1 MNNYKRIIREE
12 INKLILYEAIDVSPL
27 SKYIQPLQK
36 CVSDLRNIGYSN
48 NKEVDAFLKDIC
60 EYILQVIFGVDRC
73 VKANSLNEDFRLS
86 DYGVQYPAELGG
98 NLWNDF
104 ENGLYKGANWA
115 RTQLYKRGYLDG
127 GNAANGKPNG
137 NTNVNDPN
145 NVPSV
150 KLANGSPNGNTNGN
164 TNTNNPNNVPSVK
177 LADSLRNLSQI
188 SLRYQDLT
196 NKYPNEMSQY
206 SNIIYDALGNYISNL
221 NREYNQ
227 IKANAQGN
235 P

>member
-12 INKLILYEAIDVSPL
+12 INKLILSEAIDVSPL

-36 CVSDLRNIGYSN
+36 CVSDLKNMGYSN
-48 NKEVDAFLKDIC
+48 NKEVDAFLKDTC
-60 EYILQVIFGVDRC
+60 EYILQVIFGIDRC

-98 NLWNDF
+98 NIWNDF
-104 ENGLYKGANWA
+104 ENGLYKGTNWA
-115 RTQLYKRGYLDG
+115 RNQLYKRGYLDG

-137 NTNVNDPN
+137 KPNDNTNV
-145 NVPSV
+145 
-150 KLANGSPNGNTNGN
+150 
-164 TNTNNPNNVPSVK
+164 NNPNNVPSVK

-196 NKYPNEMSQY
+196 NKYPNEMSKY

>member
-12 INKLILYEAIDVSPL
+12 INKLILSEAIDISPL
-27 SKYIQPLQK
+27 SKYIQPLKK
-36 CVSDLRNIGYSN
+36 CVSDLRNIGYCN
-48 NKEVDAFLKDIC
+48 NKEVDAFLNDTC
-60 EYILQVIFGVDRC
+60 TYILQVVFGIDKC

-115 RTQLYKRGYLDG
+115 RRNLYKRGYV
-127 GNAANGKPNG
+127 GNGVNGK
-137 NTNVNDPN
+137 
-145 NVPSV
+145 S
-150 KLANGSPNGNTNGN
+150 NGSPNGN

-196 NKYPNEMSQY
+196 NKYPNEMSKY

>member
-12 INKLILYEAIDVSPL
+12 INKLILSEAIDVSPL

-36 CVSDLRNIGYSN
+36 CVSSLKNMGYSN

-60 EYILQVIFGVDRC
+60 EYIIQVIFGIDRC

-115 RTQLYKRGYLDG
+115 RRNLYKRGYV
-127 GNAANGKPNG
+127 GNG
-137 NTNVNDPN
+137 VN
-145 NVPSV
+145 S
-150 KLANGSPNGNTNGN
+150 KSNGNTNGN

-196 NKYPNEMSQY
+196 NKYPNEMSKY

-227 IKANAQGN
+227 IKSNAQGN

>member
-1 MNNYKRIIREE
+1 MDNRYTKIIREE
-12 INKLILYEAIDVSPL
+12 ISRLLYEAIDVSPL
-27 SKYIQPLQK
+27 AKYIQPLKK
-36 CVSDLRNIGYSN
+36 CVSELRSLGLSK
-48 NKEVDAFLKDIC
+48 NKEVDAFLNDVC
-60 EYILQVIFGVDRC
+60 TYILQVIFGIDKC

-115 RTQLYKRGYLDG
+115 RRNLYKRGYV
-127 GNAANGKPNG
+127 GNGVNGKSNGSPNGKPNG
-137 NTNVNDPN
+137 NTNV
-145 NVPSV
+145 
-150 KLANGSPNGNTNGN
+150 
-164 TNTNNPNNVPSVK
+164 NNPNNVPSVK
-177 LADSLRNLSQI
+177 LADSLRNLSHI

>member
-1 MNNYKRIIREE
+1 MDNRYTKIIREE
-12 INKLILYEAIDVSPL
+12 INRLILSEAIDVSPL

-36 CVSDLRNIGYSN
+36 CVSDLRNMGYSN
-48 NKEVDAFLKDIC
+48 NKEVDAFLKDTC
-60 EYILQVIFGVDRC
+60 EYILQVIFGIDRC

-115 RTQLYKRGYLDG
+115 RNQLYYLDG

-137 NTNVNDPN
+137 NTNVND
-145 NVPSV
+145 
-150 KLANGSPNGNTNGN
+150 
-164 TNTNNPNNVPSVK
+164 PNNVPSVK

-196 NKYPNEMSQY
+196 NKYPNEMSKY

>member
-12 INKLILYEAIDVSPL
+12 INKLILSEAIDVSPL

-36 CVSDLRNIGYSN
+36 CVSDLKNMGYSN
-48 NKEVDAFLKDIC
+48 NKEVDAFLKDTC
-60 EYILQVIFGVDRC
+60 EYILQVIFGIDRC

-98 NLWNDF
+98 NIWNDF

-115 RTQLYKRGYLDG
+115 RNQLYKRGYLDG

-137 NTNVNDPN
+137 KPNDNTNV
-145 NVPSV
+145 
-150 KLANGSPNGNTNGN
+150 
-164 TNTNNPNNVPSVK
+164 NNPNNVPSVK

-196 NKYPNEMSQY
+196 NKYPNEMSKY

-227 IKANAQGN
+227 IKSNAQGN

>member
-12 INKLILYEAIDVSPL
+12 INKLILSEAIDVSPL

-36 CVSDLRNIGYSN
+36 CVYDLKNMGYSN
-48 NKEVDAFLKDIC
+48 NKEVDAFLKDTC
-60 EYILQVIFGVDRC
+60 EYILQVIFGIDRC
-73 VKANSLNEDFRLS
+73 VKSNSLNEDFRLS

-104 ENGLYKGANWA
+104 ENGLYKGVNWT
-115 RTQLYKRGYLDG
+115 RNQLYKRGYLDG

-137 NTNVNDPN
+137 
-145 NVPSV
+145 
-150 KLANGSPNGNTNGN
+150 KPNGNTNVNN
-164 TNTNNPNNVPSVK
+164 TNNVPSVK

>member
-12 INKLILYEAIDVSPL
+12 INKLILSEAIDVSPL

-36 CVSDLRNIGYSN
+36 CVSDLKNMGYSN
-48 NKEVDAFLKDIC
+48 NKEVDAFLKDTC
-60 EYILQVIFGVDRC
+60 EYILQVIFGIDRC

-115 RTQLYKRGYLDG
+115 RNQLYKRGYLDG

-137 NTNVNDPN
+137 NTNVN
-145 NVPSV
+145 
-150 KLANGSPNGNTNGN
+150 NT
-164 TNTNNPNNVPSVK
+164 NNVPSVK

-196 NKYPNEMSQY
+196 NKYPNEMSKY

>member
-12 INKLILYEAIDVSPL
+12 INKLILSEAIDVSPL

-36 CVSDLRNIGYSN
+36 CVSDLKNMGYSN
-48 NKEVDAFLKDIC
+48 NKEVDAFLKDTC
-60 EYILQVIFGVDRC
+60 EYILQVIFGIDRC

-98 NLWNDF
+98 NIWNDF

-115 RTQLYKRGYLDG
+115 RNQLYKRGYLDG

-137 NTNVNDPN
+137 
-145 NVPSV
+145 
-150 KLANGSPNGNTNGN
+150 KPNGNTNVNN
-164 TNTNNPNNVPSVK
+164 TNNVPSVK

-196 NKYPNEMSQY
+196 NKYPNEMSKY

>member
-12 INKLILYEAIDVSPL
+12 INKLILSEAIDVSPL

-36 CVSDLRNIGYSN
+36 CVSDLKNMGYSN
-48 NKEVDAFLKDIC
+48 NKEVDAFLKDTC
-60 EYILQVIFGVDRC
+60 EYILQVIFGIDRC

-98 NLWNDF
+98 NIWNDF
-104 ENGLYKGANWA
+104 ENGLYKGTNWA
-115 RTQLYKRGYLDG
+115 RNQLYKRGYLDG
-127 GNAANGKPNG
+127 GNAANGKPND
-137 NTNVNDPN
+137 NTNV
-145 NVPSV
+145 
-150 KLANGSPNGNTNGN
+150 
-164 TNTNNPNNVPSVK
+164 NNPNNVPSVK

-196 NKYPNEMSQY
+196 NKYPNEMSKY

>member
-12 INKLILYEAIDVSPL
+12 INKLILSEVIDVSPL
-27 SKYIQPLQK
+27 SKYIKPLQK
-36 CVSDLRNIGYSN
+36 CVSSLKNMGYSN
-48 NKEVDAFLKDIC
+48 NKEVDTFLNDIC
-60 EYILQVIFGVDRC
+60 EYILQVIFGIDRC
-73 VKANSLNEDFRLS
+73 VKSNSLNEDFRLS

-104 ENGLYKGANWA
+104 ENGLYKGANWT
-115 RTQLYKRGYLDG
+115 RNQLYKRGYLDG

-137 NTNVNDPN
+137 NTNV
-145 NVPSV
+145 
-150 KLANGSPNGNTNGN
+150 
-164 TNTNNPNNVPSVK
+164 NNPNNVPSVK

>member
-12 INKLILYEAIDVSPL
+12 INKLILSEAIDVSPL

-36 CVSDLRNIGYSN
+36 CVSDLKNMGYSN
-48 NKEVDAFLKDIC
+48 NKEVDAFLKDTC
-60 EYILQVIFGVDRC
+60 EYILQVIFGIDRC

-115 RTQLYKRGYLDG
+115 RNQLYKRGYLDG

-137 NTNVNDPN
+137 KPNDNTNV
-145 NVPSV
+145 
-150 KLANGSPNGNTNGN
+150 
-164 TNTNNPNNVPSVK
+164 NNPNNVPSVK

-196 NKYPNEMSQY
+196 NKYPNEMSKY

>member
-1 MNNYKRIIREE
+1 MNNYRRIIREE
-12 INKLILYEAIDVSPL
+12 ITRLILSEAVDVSPL
-27 SKYIQPLQK
+27 AKYIQPLQK
-36 CVSDLRNIGYSN
+36 CVSDLRNMGYSN
-48 NKEVDAFLKDIC
+48 NKEIDAFLKDVC
-60 EYILQVIFGVDRC
+60 EYILQIIFGIDRC

-104 ENGLYKGANWA
+104 ENGLYKGANWM
-115 RTQLYKRGYLDG
+115 RNKLYKNGYI
-127 GNAANGKPNG
+127 NNGKGAKNNNG
-137 NTNVNDPN
+137 
-145 NVPSV
+145 
-150 KLANGSPNGNTNGN
+150 
-164 TNTNNPNNVPSVK
+164 TNTNNGSQNNVPSVK

-188 SLRYQDLT
+188 SLRYQSIN

-206 SNIIYDALGNYISNL
+206 SNTIYDALGNYISNL

-227 IKANAQGN
+227 IKANAQGTN

>member
-12 INKLILYEAIDVSPL
+12 INKLILSEAIDVSPL

-36 CVSDLRNIGYSN
+36 CVSDLKNMGYSN
-48 NKEVDAFLKDIC
+48 NKEVDAFLKDTC
-60 EYILQVIFGVDRC
+60 EYILQVIFGIDRC

-98 NLWNDF
+98 NIWNDF

-115 RTQLYKRGYLDG
+115 RNQLYKRGYLDG

-137 NTNVNDPN
+137 KPNDNTNV
-145 NVPSV
+145 
-150 KLANGSPNGNTNGN
+150 
-164 TNTNNPNNVPSVK
+164 NNPNNVPSVK

-196 NKYPNEMSQY
+196 NKYPNEMSKY

>member
-1 MNNYKRIIREE
+1 MNNIYKRIIREE
-12 INKLILYEAIDVSPL
+12 ISRLLSEAIDVSPL

-36 CVSDLRNIGYSN
+36 CVSSLKNMGYSN
-48 NKEVDAFLKDIC
+48 NKEVDAFLNDIC
-60 EYILQVIFGVDRC
+60 EYILQIIFGIDRC

-115 RTQLYKRGYLDG
+115 RNQLYKRGYLDG

-137 NTNVNDPN
+137 
-145 NVPSV
+145 
-150 KLANGSPNGNTNGN
+150 KPNGNTNV
-164 TNTNNPNNVPSVK
+164 NNPNNVPSVK